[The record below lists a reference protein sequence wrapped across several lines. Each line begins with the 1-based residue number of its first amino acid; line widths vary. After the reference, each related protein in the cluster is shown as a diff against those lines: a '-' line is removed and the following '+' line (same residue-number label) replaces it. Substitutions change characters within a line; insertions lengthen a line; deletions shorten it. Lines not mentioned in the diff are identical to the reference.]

1 MRRKTYPPLLW
12 SQVDMQGVVRGVTA
26 DRYTVRLTAAGWGNI
41 RIEVSNG
48 ISSITRYRTRI
59 ADAKAAARVAIDDWR
74 EAEASRSAEPLISE
88 QVIR

>member
-1 MRRKTYPPLLW
+1 MRRRAHPPLRW
-12 SQVDMQGVVRGVTA
+12 SPVDMRGVVHGVTD
-26 DRYTVRLTAAGWGNI
+26 DRYTVQLTATGQGNI

-74 EAEASRSAEPLISE
+74 EAEASRSSDRLLSE
-88 QVIR
+88 A